1 MSTIHMSNYLVIAI
15 VIIPFGIVLGGV
27 FVPIITS
34 SQASNV
40 AANTTENPKNSS
52 GSRSSSLSNSGS
64 SSPTRLDK
72 FGIKEIYPTMQGG
85 REWYINMKNPK
96 NDTMFAIQ
104 AGKEGNITRQSDGSW
119 RIADQKVRMS
129 VDTPIDAPMWRNV
142 EITGYAKVEAILQ
155 YNKNNFWVMII
166 ILI

>member
-1 MSTIHMSNYLVIAI
+1 MSNYRVITS
-15 VIIPFGIVLGGV
+15 IIFSVGTILGCILM
-27 FVPIITS
+27 PIMTS

-40 AANTTENPKNSS
+40 TANTTENPKNSS
-52 GSRSSSLSNSGS
+52 DSRISSLSNSGS
-64 SSPTRLDK
+64 SARLDK

-119 RIADQKVRMS
+119 RIEDQKVRMRS
-129 VDTPIDAPMWRNV
+129 EERRVGKECR
-142 EITGYAKVEAILQ
+142 YR
-155 YNKNNFWVMII
+155 
-166 ILI
+166 